1 MFALVLHLGKLRLRE
16 EHSPKATQL
25 VSGRARIQTH
35 SVLAEPTG
43 VQNLCSQTEIVT
55 SGETQDVD
63 GAKVLEPGTLG
74 QVRNLVI

>member
-1 MFALVLHLGKLRLRE
+1 MFALVLHLGKLRGALAQGHTTRKWQ
-16 EHSPKATQL
+16 SQD
-25 VSGRARIQTH
+25 SN

>member
-25 VSGRARIQTH
+25 VKWQSQDSN

-55 SGETQDVD
+55 SRETQDVD